1 MRSLVALSL
10 LAESAI
16 QQYQGLGASLEWDKG
31 GARARRYLGLSEEE
45 IADLLDEL
53 HDCFHGEH

>member
-1 MRSLVALSL
+1 VRSLVALSL

-31 GARARRYLGLSEEE
+31 GARACRYLGLTQEDIDE
-45 IADLLDEL
+45 LLDEL